1 MKDQKLLRNATRTF
15 FHNWGA
21 YVSLLIVINLLLSII
36 VVPIMEFMTSVI
48 LKSNGVPYIS
58 YTNAVWLLTQKPLAI
73 LELLLL
79 LIAIFALVFWQFA
92 FILYGIDNIALQQN
106 MTLWQVC
113 KSALSN
119 M

>member
-48 LKSNGVPYIS
+48 FKIKWCTLHFIYECRLAAHAKTTCNPRTPAIINCHFCIG
-58 YTNAVWLLTQKPLAI
+58 LLAI
-73 LELLLL
+73 C
-79 LIAIFALVFWQFA
+79 
-92 FILYGIDNIALQQN
+92 LYP
-106 MTLWQVC
+106 LWD
-113 KSALSN
+113 
-119 M
+119 

>member
-79 LIAIFALVFWQFA
+79 LIAILHWSFGNLPSSFMGLT
-92 FILYGIDNIALQQN
+92 ILPFSR
-106 MTLWQVC
+106 T
-113 KSALSN
+113 
-119 M
+119 